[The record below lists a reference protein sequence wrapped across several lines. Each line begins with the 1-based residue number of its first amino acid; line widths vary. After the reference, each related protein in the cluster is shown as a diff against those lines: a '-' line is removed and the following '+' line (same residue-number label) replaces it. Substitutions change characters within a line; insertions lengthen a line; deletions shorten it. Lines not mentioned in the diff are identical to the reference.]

1 MLEIQK
7 INLQQIPFLR
17 IFLFYAFGTAVA
29 FWMTWS
35 EFLLLSSI
43 VTLFLLLCIY
53 IGFLFFKIYNY
64 RDYILFLTI
73 FLLGILGMANQLPI
87 DIPDLENT
95 RVYKAVVAEIPV
107 RKGEILQT
115 RVELINTQEF
125 RFLKSSNLRLQTTIW
140 DKDLKITNLEKG
152 DVIVFKGRIQN
163 LPSAYNP
170 KQFDYSSYLKRNGIF
185 YQIFI
190 PSKDF
195 KILSK
200 IPQDAYKFEANIFKI
215 QNFLQSKFK
224 RFISDY
230 SAYQIA
236 SAVTFGYKAD
246 LSAEILEVFSNTGTI
261 HVLSVSGFHVSLMF
275 GLLTWVLKPMDRLP
289 KGRSLR
295 FLFVLLFI
303 WFYALIC
310 GLVPA
315 VLRATLMFS
324 IFLIGYWKNKVL
336 FSVNA
341 VFSSA
346 FLLLVYD
353 PFMLFDI
360 GFQLSYLAVLG
371 ILLFVP
377 LLKKLYQC
385 ENKYLNNILIIVY
398 VSLSAQL
405 TTTTLAMF
413 YFHQF
418 PTYFL
423 ISNLILTIPSTLI
436 LYFGT
441 FLVVPWT
448 GFNEIL
454 GDIVKKLV
462 LSTYDILNYIDSL
475 PFSSIQGIPFS
486 AALTLLSYIIILLIF
501 LSIRFQKKW
510 LFMISLSLIMITT
523 GLVLHSRLI
532 NKSFK
537 GLKVYNTKKELTFA
551 IIDAGS
557 VHLYSTYDS
566 ISHKALKFAVHPD
579 LKRYTELS
587 KVGFTNLSGNNK
599 NQSLAIQNDL
609 SLYVMNGNNDSVHN
623 SKILFLRNNTDLPN
637 EINSTLTILD
647 GSNSWKH
654 IHQSVS
660 VLESKNRAYYVLK
673 DNFAYVWKN
682 NNHGKN

>member
-1 MLEIQK
+1 
-7 INLQQIPFLR
+7 
-17 IFLFYAFGTAVA
+17 
-29 FWMTWS
+29 
-35 EFLLLSSI
+35 
-43 VTLFLLLCIY
+43 
-53 IGFLFFKIYNY
+53 
-64 RDYILFLTI
+64 
-73 FLLGILGMANQLPI
+73 
-87 DIPDLENT
+87 
-95 RVYKAVVAEIPV
+95 
-107 RKGEILQT
+107 
-115 RVELINTQEF
+115 
-125 RFLKSSNLRLQTTIW
+125 
-140 DKDLKITNLEKG
+140 
-152 DVIVFKGRIQN
+152 
-163 LPSAYNP
+163 
-170 KQFDYSSYLKRNGIF
+170 
-185 YQIFI
+185 
-190 PSKDF
+190 
-195 KILSK
+195 
-200 IPQDAYKFEANIFKI
+200 
-215 QNFLQSKFK
+215 
-224 RFISDY
+224 
-230 SAYQIA
+230 
-236 SAVTFGYKAD
+236 
-246 LSAEILEVFSNTGTI
+246 
-261 HVLSVSGFHVSLMF
+261 
-275 GLLTWVLKPMDRLP
+275 
-289 KGRSLR
+289 
-295 FLFVLLFI
+295 
-303 WFYALIC
+303 
-310 GLVPA
+310 
-315 VLRATLMFS
+315 
-324 IFLIGYWKNKVL
+324 
-336 FSVNA
+336 
-341 VFSSA
+341 
-346 FLLLVYD
+346 
-353 PFMLFDI
+353 
-360 GFQLSYLAVLG
+360 
-371 ILLFVP
+371 
-377 LLKKLYQC
+377 
-385 ENKYLNNILIIVY
+385 

-486 AALTLLSYIIILLIF
+486 AALTILSYIIILLIF

-510 LFMISLSLIMITT
+510 LFMISLSLIMLTT
-523 GLVLHSRLI
+523 SLVLHSRLI

-579 LKRYTELS
+579 LKRYTDLS

-599 NQSLAIQNDL
+599 NQSFAIQNDM

-682 NNHGKN
+682 KNHGKN